1 MEEKKITREDFDQAV
16 KATISEMV
24 EDPGLEGMGK
34 LLIPMTGAMFAS
46 KVKEKLFGKEN
57 N

>member
-16 KATISEMV
+16 KATISAMV
-24 EDPGLEGMGK
+24 KDPELEGINK
-34 LLIPMTGAMFAS
+34 LLIPMTGAAFAS
-46 KVKEKLFGKEN
+46 KVKKKLFGKEN